1 MELKVLGHVDLETGK
16 VYNNEGK
23 DITPEPMTMKDFQKY
38 LDDTNERLERR
49 RAWLAG
55 EFSYLP

>member
-1 MELKVLGHVDLETGK
+1 MKLRVLGRVDLSTGK
-16 VYNNEGK
+16 IYDNDGK
-23 DITPEPMTMKDFQKY
+23 EVTIPKPKPLNVEELQ
-38 LDDTNERLERR
+38 ERLERR

>member
-1 MELKVLGHVDLETGK
+1 MKLKVLGRVDLSTGK
-16 VYNNEGK
+16 IYDSNGK
-23 DITPEPMTMKDFQKY
+23 EVTMPKPEPLNVEELK
-38 LDDTNERLERR
+38 ERLERR

>member
-1 MELKVLGHVDLETGK
+1 MKLRVLGRVDLATGK
-16 VYNNEGK
+16 IYDNEEREVTIPK
-23 DITPEPMTMKDFQKY
+23 PEPLNVKELQ
-38 LDDTNERLERR
+38 ERLERR